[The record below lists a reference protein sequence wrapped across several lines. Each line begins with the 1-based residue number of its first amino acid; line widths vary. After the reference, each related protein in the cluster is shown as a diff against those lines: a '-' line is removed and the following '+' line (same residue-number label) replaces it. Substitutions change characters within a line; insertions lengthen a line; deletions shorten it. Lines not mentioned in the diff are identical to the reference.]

1 MLIPKAFQK
10 LLTAVGIRGREGR
23 QGVQTKKR
31 KKPEASRGLRHR
43 QSVVYILA
51 AHAHGG
57 GATLTAVLPQLTL
70 ASTRSCLFR
79 DVCCLQVFLDFISYS
94 GGPLPEDL
102 LEVIKVPVV
111 IAWGDQDPWEPIEQG
126 RAFADFDSVE
136 VKREQ
141 AQQATVVCV

>member
-1 MLIPKAFQK
+1 M
-10 LLTAVGIRGREGR
+10 
-23 QGVQTKKR
+23 
-31 KKPEASRGLRHR
+31 RHK
-43 QSVVYILA
+43 QSVVYIPA

-57 GATLTAVLPQLTL
+57 ATTLTAVLPQLTL

-136 VKREQ
+136 VKREK
-141 AQQATVVCV
+141 AQQATWCACRMRFLGLREEGQPLCVRRRMYGLFPGCFFAAPLAC